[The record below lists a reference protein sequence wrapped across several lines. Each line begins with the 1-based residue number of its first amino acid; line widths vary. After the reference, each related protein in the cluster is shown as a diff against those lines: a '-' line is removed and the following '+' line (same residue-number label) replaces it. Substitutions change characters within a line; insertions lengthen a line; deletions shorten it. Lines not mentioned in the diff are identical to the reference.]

1 LKHINQGDLVNVE
14 SKLYALRRLEI
25 ELLVQYQNLGK
36 AELASATVM
45 LDTGFE
51 MINWLVSFDTNLMK
65 ERLMTFF
72 KCNRSSLFMINAILN
87 IEPEVKPSELKSQSS
102 QIHSAIKTTE
112 RKIIATIREIASHN
126 IDLAC
131 TLCGI
136 SREDAF
142 SLRNTELDVVEDW
155 VYANKT
161 RGVLSLK
168 IKDKKDAEQLF
179 NIDRISVASIYLDKL
194 GL

>member
-1 LKHINQGDLVNVE
+1 MNVE
-14 SKLYALRRLEI
+14 NKLYALRRLEI
-25 ELLVQYQNLGK
+25 ELLVHYQELGK
-36 AELASATVM
+36 VESASASVM
-45 LDTGFE
+45 LDTGFD
-51 MINWLVSFDTNLMK
+51 MINWLVSFDTKLMK
-65 ERLMTFF
+65 ERLMIFF
-72 KCNRSSLFMINAILN
+72 KCNRSSLFKINAVLN
-87 IEPEVKPSELKSQSS
+87 IDINSKPSELKSQPSP
-102 QIHSAIKTTE
+102 IHSAIKTTE

-155 VYANKT
+155 VYAYKT

-168 IKDKKDAEQLF
+168 IKDKKEAEKLF
-179 NIDRISVASIYLDKL
+179 NIDRISTASIYLDKL